1 MTSDRTHLG
10 AGARAGAGWASAHR
24 GQAEAALESLPDDEL
39 VELDELVDED
49 DEPESELPPAF
60 TVLLVEVL
68 RESVR

>member
-1 MTSDRTHLG
+1 
-10 AGARAGAGWASAHR
+10 
-24 GQAEAALESLPDDEL
+24 LESLPDDEL

-49 DEPESELPPAF
+49 DEPESELPAF